1 MSPAE
6 KVREQVQ
13 LPLLVVRDQEEVIT
27 VGVEQIEFRQ
37 ANAHVLDK
45 NLAVIRLA
53 GSEQVLLSKQIAAN
67 FAGLPFQESEVA
79 AGGHIVLQTNDA
91 FGLVGPGLIV
101 LS

>member
-1 MSPAE
+1 
-6 KVREQVQ
+6 
-13 LPLLVVRDQEEVIT
+13 VVRDQEEVIT

-67 FAGLPFQESEVA
+67 FAGLPF
-79 AGGHIVLQTNDA
+79 
-91 FGLVGPGLIV
+91 
-101 LS
+101 